1 MVWELYL
8 PYPNIG
14 LLAFA
19 FGTDK
24 AIASHTKG
32 YVKSQQGYTY
42 QRCGATAIIFV
53 PKQILREFDIRR

>member
-32 YVKSQQGYTY
+32 YVKSQQ
-42 QRCGATAIIFV
+42 
-53 PKQILREFDIRR
+53 